1 MHMKEYKIAICVPIK
16 DETEYLKEWLDWH
29 FGLGITD
36 IYLYE
41 DYNSVS
47 HLDITNQYNNAY
59 LDKISRVFSEEY
71 PSNFQFTKKGAWK
84 QSYLYHYFYNK
95 YRDKYDWIMF
105 IDVDEFLIL
114 KKPLQEI
121 LDEFK
126 NNLAIKFKW
135 RIMTANGHIKKP
147 AGNVM
152 DNYTEVYKKVF
163 QYKYDCKSIINCRLN
178 KSVKWEIYIHSI
190 KGAVFPINE
199 FGEHYGYINHYF
211 TKSWEEYKFKLLSR
225 GDICSGNRKIRDFFK
240 INKDMCKIKNDL
252 IREINMSHNCN

>member
-114 KKPLQEI
+114 KNRCK
-121 LDEFK
+121 
-126 NNLAIKFKW
+126 KF
-135 RIMTANGHIKKP
+135 
-147 AGNVM
+147 
-152 DNYTEVYKKVF
+152 
-163 QYKYDCKSIINCRLN
+163 
-178 KSVKWEIYIHSI
+178 
-190 KGAVFPINE
+190 
-199 FGEHYGYINHYF
+199 
-211 TKSWEEYKFKLLSR
+211 
-225 GDICSGNRKIRDFFK
+225 
-240 INKDMCKIKNDL
+240 
-252 IREINMSHNCN
+252 